1 MTYVELFHE
10 QAVLLDIQASDSD
23 GVLAALVDGLVASN
37 ADLAPHKEALQAA
50 LVLRESEGS
59 TGSSGVG
66 IPHVKSPH
74 TDKVTVVLGVH
85 QAGVDFNALDG
96 EDVNVFFA
104 VIRPESNADAHI
116 GLLRWIASI
125 AKHEDFVS
133 FACQA
138 SNGGQ
143 VVDLLTELA
152 PA

>member
-1 MTYVELFHE
+1 MTYVELFKE

-23 GVLAALVDGLVASN
+23 GVIAALVDGLVASN
-37 ADLAPHKEALQAA
+37 ADLAPHKEALKAA
-50 LVLRESEGS
+50 LMLRESEGS

-96 EDVNVFFA
+96 EDVHVFFA
-104 VIRPESNADAHI
+104 VIRPEVDADAHI
-116 GLLRWIASI
+116 GLLRWLAGI

-133 FACQA
+133 FSRQA
-138 SNGGQ
+138 SSGGQ
-143 VVDLLTELA
+143 VIELLTELA

>member
-1 MTYVELFHE
+1 MTYVELFNE
-10 QAVLLDIQASDSD
+10 QAVLLDIQAADSD

-37 ADLAPHKEALQAA
+37 SDLAPHADALKAA
-50 LVLRESEGS
+50 LILRESEGS

-85 QAGVDFNALDG
+85 QGGVDFNALDG

-104 VIRPESNADAHI
+104 VIRPEVDAEAHI

-138 SNGGQ
+138 SNGKQ
-143 VVDLLTELA
+143 VVELLTELA